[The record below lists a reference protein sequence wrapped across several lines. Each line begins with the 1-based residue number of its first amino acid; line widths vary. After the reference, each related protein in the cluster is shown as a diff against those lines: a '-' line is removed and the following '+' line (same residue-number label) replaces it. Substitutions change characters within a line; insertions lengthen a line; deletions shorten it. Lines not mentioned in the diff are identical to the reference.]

1 MIWLSSFVHDLG
13 YQNHTMS
20 SRRGGDHAPV
30 FQLQEKEDL
39 AMRVN
44 KGFIALTD
52 HY

>member
-1 MIWLSSFVHDLG
+1 MLILLNAHEIKSTSLH
-13 YQNHTMS
+13 H
-20 SRRGGDHAPV
+20 GGDHAPI